1 MEAQSIPGYT
11 FGTPE
16 VARSPVTGADVELLK
31 ATLLW
36 SDDDDRYLRM
46 AGEVLADQV
55 EDVLELWYGYVGSH
69 PHLVRYF
76 ADRDGQPIG
85 AYLERVR
92 ARFAQWVR
100 DVCSRPH
107 DDAWRDYQHEIALRH
122 TRAKKNQT
130 DAVESVPDVALRYRL
145 LLELIAGL
153 QRHGAI
159 SVARM
164 CVTCRFFRRDAH
176 PNPAR
181 PHHCAL
187 VDAPLSSG
195 ELRVD
200 CAEHEPRAA

>member
-1 MEAQSIPGYT
+1 MEAQSIPGYA

-16 VARSPVTGADVELLK
+16 AARSPVTGEDVELLK

-55 EDVLELWYGYVGSH
+55 DDVLELWYGYVGSH
-69 PHLVRYF
+69 AHLVGYF

-85 AYLERVR
+85 PYLERVR

-100 DVCSRPH
+100 DVCSRPY

-130 DAVESVPDVALRYRL
+130 DGVDSVPEIALRY
-145 LLELIAGL
+145 LIAFVFPITATMRSFLTSKGHATEDVEGMHTAWFKAVVL
-153 QRHGAI
+153 HVCLWSQ
-159 SVARM
+159 
-164 CVTCRFFRRDAH
+164 
-176 PNPAR
+176 PY
-181 PHHCAL
+181 
-187 VDAPLSSG
+187 AP
-195 ELRVD
+195 EVW
-200 CAEHEPRAA
+200 